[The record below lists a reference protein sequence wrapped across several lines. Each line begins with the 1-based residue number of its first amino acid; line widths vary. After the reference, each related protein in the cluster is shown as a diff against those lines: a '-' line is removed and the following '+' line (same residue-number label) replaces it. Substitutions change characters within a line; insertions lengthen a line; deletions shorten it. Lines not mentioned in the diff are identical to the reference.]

1 MLKLMYITN
10 DPEIAKIA
18 SDAGVDRIFVDM
30 EVLGK
35 AERQKGL
42 DTVQSN
48 HKPKDIGRIRDV
60 IGHRSEI
67 LARTNPINPQIEEQ
81 VEECIQYGADYLML
95 PMWKTASDLRRYADA
110 IASRCRFM
118 PLLENEEARINIEEA
133 LNVEGIDTMFI
144 GLNDLHLSQKKTFM
158 FELLS
163 DGTVENL
170 VQHIRPTGIPYGF
183 GGIARPYSGLLPAE
197 LIIREHVY
205 LGSTNVI
212 LSRSFCNTDLITDKK
227 EIEKIFC
234 DGVQEIRAVEEE
246 CKNWSEDQF
255 LENREK
261 IRYSVEQIVKKKRE
275 NG

>member
-1 MLKLMYITN
+1 MLQLMYITN
-10 DPEIAKIA
+10 DPKIAKIA
-18 SDAGVDRIFVDM
+18 SDSGVDRIFVDM

-42 DTVQSN
+42 DTVQSS
-48 HKPKDIGRIRDV
+48 HKPEDIGRIRDA
-60 IGHRSEI
+60 IGDRSEI
-67 LARTNPINPQIEEQ
+67 LARTDPINPHIEEQ
-81 VEECIQYGADYLML
+81 VEECIQFGADYLML
-95 PMWKTASDLRRYADA
+95 PMWKTASDLQRYVDA
-110 IASRCRFM
+110 IASRSRFM
-118 PLLENEEARINIEEA
+118 PLLENEEARK
-133 LNVEGIDTMFI
+133 NVEDALKVEEIDTMFI

-163 DGTVENL
+163 DGTVESL
-170 VQHIRPTGIPYGF
+170 VQQIRPTGIPYGF
-183 GGIARPYSGLLPAE
+183 GGIARPYTGLLPAE

-227 EIEKIFC
+227 EIEMIFR
-234 DGVQEIRAVEEE
+234 DGVQEIRSVEEE
-246 CKNWSEDQF
+246 CNGWSDNQF
-255 LENREK
+255 LENRER